1 MATVSV
7 LLTLRLFGVQS
18 RKEKRA
24 IVRSVV
30 ERLRVR
36 LHLSAAEVGMLDHLQ
51 ASQIGFATVSADL
64 GTARRVADEARRFV
78 DDELIGRGEVVAT
91 EVEELT
97 LG

>member
-1 MATVSV
+1 MAIVGV
-7 LLTLRLFGVQS
+7 LLTLRLFEVQS

-30 ERLRVR
+30 ERLRTR
-36 LHLSAAEVGMLDHLQ
+36 LRLSAAEVGMQERLQ
-51 ASQIGFATVSADL
+51 AAQIGFAAVSGEL
-64 GTARRVADEARRFV
+64 GAARHLADEARRFV